1 VRVFLISILLTSAA
15 FAAEEIDEAT
25 KSRALRLG
33 YILNGDSM
41 VRHPSLGSID
51 VRELL
56 DLTKPRVPLVAKG
69 EKK

>member
-1 VRVFLISILLTSAA
+1 MGVAH
-15 FAAEEIDEAT
+15 AEGVDEAT

-51 VRELL
+51 VQELL
-56 DLTKPRVPLVAKG
+56 EITKPRIIPLVAKG

>member
-1 VRVFLISILLTSAA
+1 VKTFSLWLLLMGIAH
-15 FAAEEIDEAT
+15 AEEVDEAT

-41 VRHPSLGSID
+41 VRHPSLGSVD

-56 DLTKPRVPLVAKG
+56 DITKPRIPLVAKG